1 MSRIPLAAAAVVL
14 FVTLPA
20 LAAPPSGPLD
30 TVKAVYA
37 ADAPY
42 RNNTGEGVMGDDKL
56 RARFFSKTLLAGLK
70 KDEDRAA
77 KANEPPTIEGDPF
90 IDEQE
95 PDAKD
100 FKFSLVSQ
108 AGNNAK
114 VLVNFDRGDKTRE
127 DVIYSMVLEAGA
139 WRIDDIGYKY
149 ADGRT
154 DSMRKT
160 LGMK

>member
-1 MSRIPLAAAAVVL
+1 MFRIPLTAAAVTLVVASAAAA
-14 FVTLPA
+14 
-20 LAAPPSGPLD
+20 APPGPLD

-42 RNNTGEGVMGDDKL
+42 RNNTGPGVMGDDKL
-56 RARFFSKTLLAGLK
+56 RARFFSGALLAGLK

-95 PDAKD
+95 PDARD

-108 AGNNAK
+108 KGNGAK

-127 DVIYSMVLEAGA
+127 DVTYSMVLEGGA

-149 ADGRT
+149 ADGST